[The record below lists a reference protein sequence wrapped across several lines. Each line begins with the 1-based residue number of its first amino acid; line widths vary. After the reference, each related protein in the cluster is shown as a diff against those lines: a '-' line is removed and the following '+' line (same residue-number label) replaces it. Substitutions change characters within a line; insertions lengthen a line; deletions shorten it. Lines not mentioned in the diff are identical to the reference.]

1 MNRTSRAI
9 SYCLL
14 SDDGVALMFDYGYDM
29 TAGLA
34 TPTSCYARRPW
45 LASLPALRRD
55 FGISRV
61 EVVMPTHYHDDHVA
75 GFNLLRQS
83 EGTEVWAGENI
94 ASVLND
100 PKRFDLPCLWYE
112 PIPVDRALRLGE
124 PVRWHEYEL
133 TPFELS
139 GHTLY
144 AVATVFEVD
153 GQRVIVT
160 GDQEDG
166 LWSPEGQQEY
176 LNYQYRNGFRVDDYV
191 DSARLYRRLSPDIII
206 SGHWAPRPATKEY
219 LDALLEEGN
228 HIARLHRALLP
239 LEDVDFGAGGF
250 GARIE
255 PYRSQVKAGD
265 SLGMTAIVLNPFAR
279 DAEVSGSLVVPRG
292 WQCVPQDL
300 HRSVEGRGAT
310 ALEFLVRPSASAV
323 RRARLAI
330 DMTVDGVRF
339 GQQAEALVDV
349 VVG

>member
-1 MNRTSRAI
+1 
-9 SYCLL
+9 
-14 SDDGVALMFDYGYDM
+14 
-29 TAGLA
+29 
-34 TPTSCYARRPW
+34 
-45 LASLPALRRD
+45 
-55 FGISRV
+55 
-61 EVVMPTHYHDDHVA
+61 
-75 GFNLLRQS
+75 
-83 EGTEVWAGENI
+83 
-94 ASVLND
+94 
-100 PKRFDLPCLWYE
+100 
-112 PIPVDRALRLGE
+112 
-124 PVRWHEYEL
+124 
-133 TPFELS
+133 
-139 GHTLY
+139 
-144 AVATVFEVD
+144 
-153 GQRVIVT
+153 
-160 GDQEDG
+160 
-166 LWSPEGQQEY
+166 
-176 LNYQYRNGFRVDDYV
+176 
-191 DSARLYRRLSPDIII
+191 
-206 SGHWAPRPATKEY
+206 